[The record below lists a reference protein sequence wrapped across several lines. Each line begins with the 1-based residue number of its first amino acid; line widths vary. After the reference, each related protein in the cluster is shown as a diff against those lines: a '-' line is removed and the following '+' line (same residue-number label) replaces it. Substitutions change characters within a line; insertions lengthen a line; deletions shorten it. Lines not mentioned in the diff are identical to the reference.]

1 MLEKAPIIFMIPQII
16 FCEVLIFGDDTQEA
30 MFTYAQT
37 VMSQGKFITHF
48 LSKILPHMSW
58 RKKYLSALEG
68 KKNLKILSRLLSLHV
83 IKASWFEPREKCS
96 VKYKLTSSNENDI
109 IVSAI
114 ASMDL
119 PINSNLG
126 HPASEVQK
134 HTSM

>member
-1 MLEKAPIIFMIPQII
+1 MIPQII
-16 FCEVLIFGDDTQEA
+16 FCEVLIFRDDTQEA
-30 MFTYAQT
+30 MFTYTQT
-37 VMSQGKFITHF
+37 VMSQGEIYNTFSVKNLTPHVLAQEI
-48 LSKILPHMSW
+48 SKRTW
-58 RKKYLSALEG
+58 REKKH
-68 KKNLKILSRLLSLHV
+68 LKILSRLLSLHV
-83 IKASWFEPREKCS
+83 IKASWFEPRE
-96 VKYKLTSSNENDI
+96 YKLTSSNENDI

>member
-1 MLEKAPIIFMIPQII
+1 
-16 FCEVLIFGDDTQEA
+16 
-30 MFTYAQT
+30 
-37 VMSQGKFITHF
+37 
-48 LSKILPHMSW
+48 MSW
-58 RKKYLSALEG
+58 RKKYPSALEG

-83 IKASWFEPREKCS
+83 IKTSWFEPREKCS

-134 HTSM
+134 HTSLLDSVHKNKKTKHLAYHDKIADLLSSRFFFLLPF

>member
-1 MLEKAPIIFMIPQII
+1 
-16 FCEVLIFGDDTQEA
+16 
-30 MFTYAQT
+30 
-37 VMSQGKFITHF
+37 
-48 LSKILPHMSW
+48 MSW

-83 IKASWFEPREKCS
+83 IKASWFEPREKWS